1 MSKSKGN
8 VIDPLSVMDT
18 YGTDALRFTLA
29 SMASPGRD
37 IKLAE
42 ERIEG
47 YRNFANKIWNAGR
60 FLLMHVDGPRQYI
73 AAKERSFANRWILSR
88 LNQAIRDTA
97 SALEQYRFDHAAGH
111 LYQFIWHE
119 YCDWYL
125 ELIKPA
131 LQDKDSMEAQR
142 TRTTLIESFEILLRL
157 LHPFMPFLT
166 EEIWQALPHGSTQD
180 SIMICPYPLPQ
191 AEWDTKEIETQFAT
205 LERFVNTVRAGRA
218 LLDYSP
224 SARLTLYGNAKEQ
237 TERTSLEGLLSI
249 LEQLSRA
256 SVSIAPSDT
265 WPAEKVLQLVTE
277 GLTVGIR
284 VEGDVD
290 LRKVLDRLVKQA
302 TDAKKEALRLE
313 GKLSNTEFVSKA
325 PAEVVAEHRQR
336 IATLAHEQSMLAS
349 SEQQLRRMF

>member
-1 MSKSKGN
+1 
-8 VIDPLSVMDT
+8 
-18 YGTDALRFTLA
+18 
-29 SMASPGRD
+29 
-37 IKLAE
+37 
-42 ERIEG
+42 
-47 YRNFANKIWNAGR
+47 
-60 FLLMHVDGPRQYI
+60 
-73 AAKERSFANRWILSR
+73 
-88 LNQAIRDTA
+88 
-97 SALEQYRFDHAAGH
+97 
-111 LYQFIWHE
+111 
-119 YCDWYL
+119 
-125 ELIKPA
+125 
-131 LQDKDSMEAQR
+131 
-142 TRTTLIESFEILLRL
+142 
-157 LHPFMPFLT
+157 MPFLT

-180 SIMICPYPLPQ
+180 SIMICRYPLPQ

-218 LLDYSP
+218 LLEYSP

-237 TERTSLEGLLSI
+237 NERTSLEGLLSI